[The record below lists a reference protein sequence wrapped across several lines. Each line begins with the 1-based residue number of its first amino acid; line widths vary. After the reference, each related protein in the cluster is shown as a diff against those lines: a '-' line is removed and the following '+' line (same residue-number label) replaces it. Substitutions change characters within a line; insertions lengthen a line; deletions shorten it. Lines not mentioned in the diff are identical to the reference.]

1 MQEWQE
7 MLGPCS
13 QSPLQVA
20 ASLCGQL
27 IPLPSSVHAVGWPE
41 GQSCLMCFSSYV
53 KNKLGG
59 GSFGCWIIV
68 SNSFEKYYFKVQEL
82 KKKLLA
88 S

>member
-7 MLGPCS
+7 MLGPHS

-20 ASLCGQL
+20 ASLCGQR

-53 KNKLGG
+53 KNKLDGEVLAVEL
-59 GSFGCWIIV
+59 FFQIHMRDIIL
-68 SNSFEKYYFKVQEL
+68 NL
-82 KKKLLA
+82 KN
-88 S
+88 